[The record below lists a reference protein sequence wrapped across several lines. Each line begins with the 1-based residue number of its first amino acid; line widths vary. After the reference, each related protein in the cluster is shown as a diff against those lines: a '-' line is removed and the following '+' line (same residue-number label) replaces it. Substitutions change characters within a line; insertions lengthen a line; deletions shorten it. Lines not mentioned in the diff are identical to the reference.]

1 MSVVVVQ
8 HVFAFFGNVWSCILT
23 LVRSLLALFAL
34 RRRTSDPFS
43 LPTANRTP
51 NDALTRASS
60 HLRPILLTPRSISLS
75 RARTRSATSTI
86 LPAHS
91 ENPVTSASAPQ
102 RASPKLDPH
111 DAELGLII
119 VTPSDFPG
127 LPAASATSFREGTP
141 DTSHTGSSY
150 VPLTPPDRCYLAP
163 LPPAIGS
170 PYTEPWPT
178 SGPLEHGKPRLPGSP
193 LKVSTNTDAAF
204 PEPKVAPIG
213 SPPPGRW
220 SPLQIWT
227 STPCKTDSPVLAD
240 PILASPFDPSPVLTT
255 VSQALISRSQSSIQ
269 PYDDAANSSVSSVPS
284 PLADDA
290 HRQCQY
296 QHYRTRAL
304 VPRFHQPDAYACMW
318 RRHGARL
325 PGKPDRTHAFARSQ
339 SHADVGA
346 AAWYDADAYVLSP
359 VTALSP
365 PLSEDEDDMPLG
377 RLKER
382 LAHKGEGAS
391 VGLAL
396 SLSGGIGARVS
407 PRTRR
412 MSEGCLL
419 AMSESTPTRVGV
431 GARSGRQVLSV
442 GLDSSGDGVRD
453 WLDALSLWFNP
464 EQKDAVPSVDVVA
477 D

>member
-8 HVFAFFGNVWSCILT
+8 RVFAFFGNVWSFILT

-34 RRRTSDPFS
+34 RRSTSDPFS

-51 NDALTRASS
+51 NDALARAHSQ
-60 HLRPILLTPRSISLS
+60 LRPILLTPRSISLS
-75 RARTRSATSTI
+75 RAQSTRTRSATSTI

-91 ENPVTSASAPQ
+91 ENPIASASAPQ

-119 VTPSDFPG
+119 E
-127 LPAASATSFREGTP
+127 RP

-163 LPPAIGS
+163 LPLPATDC

-178 SGPLEHGKPRLPGSP
+178 SSPLERGKPRLPGSP

-220 SPLQIWT
+220 SPPIR
-227 STPCKTDSPVLAD
+227 SLAVR
-240 PILASPFDPSPVLTT
+240 SNPSPALTT
-255 VSQALISRSQSSIQ
+255 VSHALISRSQSSIQ
-269 PYDDAANSSVSSVPS
+269 PYDNAANSSVSSVPS
-284 PLADDA
+284 PLVDDA
-290 HRQCQY
+290 HRQSQRQRQY
-296 QHYRTRAL
+296 QHYRTHAL
-304 VPRFHQPDAYACMW
+304 VPRSKDQSYPRFHHPDAYACMW

-339 SHADVGA
+339 SHADFGA
-346 AAWYDADAYVLSP
+346 AAWYDADAYILSP

-365 PLSEDEDDMPLG
+365 PLSESATEDEDDMPLG

-382 LAHKGEGAS
+382 LAAQ
-391 VGLAL
+391 
-396 SLSGGIGARVS
+396 R
-407 PRTRR
+407 
-412 MSEGCLL
+412 
-419 AMSESTPTRVGV
+419 
-431 GARSGRQVLSV
+431 
-442 GLDSSGDGVRD
+442 
-453 WLDALSLWFNP
+453 
-464 EQKDAVPSVDVVA
+464 
-477 D
+477 